1 MEKENIRGGN
11 LLGQDGRGRI
21 YEEKEEYVLEKEN
34 IWGGNLFGQG
44 WRRRIYEEKEEYVLE
59 KEKFLWVG
67 PRDMTTCKG

>member
-21 YEEKEEYVLEKEN
+21 YEEKEEYVLEKE
-34 IWGGNLFGQG
+34 
-44 WRRRIYEEKEEYVLE
+44 
-59 KEKFLWVG
+59 KFLWVG

>member
-11 LLGQDGRGRI
+11 LFRQGR
-21 YEEKEEYVLEKEN
+21 K
-34 IWGGNLFGQG
+34 
-44 WRRRIYEEKEEYVLE
+44 RRIYEEKEEYVLE